1 MINRDEYK
9 KKLHILLNQ
18 YKLSLVDV
26 DPDPEKIQL
35 ITQLIADDSLD
46 NLKKMLHHQAIIFL
60 DNEEGCTLIQELSKL
75 CKQHQTFIYWNKVKN
90 AVRVG
95 HASEEQLETY
105 QTAKEIGIDLPPKP
119 PQQSIKPNLRMFGK
133 YRSSLKSVYHQHA
146 DAMVEHLDKVSFS
159 QLKVLL
165 KNLAHKLNQHVQ
177 DKQYKHV
184 YFLYR
189 GKDKS
194 EYWALQ
200 LMYPFLNFKSH
211 DVIEIPPGMDLSS
224 DKNEVIYSKLQEA
237 LHAKKSCLVLVDD
250 GTYSGTQCADHV
262 INTAYRLEQL
272 HQKNPDLFD
281 GASIDMV
288 FAFAYATQRAMGLI
302 NQALELINQH
312 PIIPCDVRKL
322 INNVYVFREKRVL
335 SVKEMNWGDVQAD
348 YETCIS
354 SMLDDSQE
362 ADRRD
367 NLTMV
372 YTDWRTPD
380 GFSSPASFFES
391 VPPIALCREEKK
403 AGLEAEKKKWRLDN
417 ERMIPTSFPCPY
429 K

>member
-9 KKLHILLNQ
+9 TRLRTRLNQ
-18 YKLSLVDV
+18 YKLSLVDADV
-26 DPDPEKIQL
+26 EKQA
-35 ITQLIADDSLD
+35 LIAQLLVDGRLD
-46 NLKKMLHHQAIIFL
+46 NLKLMLHHKSDIFL
-60 DNEEGCTLIQELSKL
+60 DNEVGHVFIQALNNL

-90 AVRVG
+90 SVRAG
-95 HASEEQLETY
+95 HVSEEQFEIY
-105 QTAKEIGIDLPPKP
+105 QTAKEIGIDLPPEV
-119 PQQSIKPNLRMFGK
+119 PQKSIKPNLRMFDK
-133 YRSSLKSVYHQHA
+133 YRSSLKPAYHQHA
-146 DAMVEHLDKVSFS
+146 EAMLGHLDKISFS
-159 QLKVLL
+159 ELKVLF
-165 KNLAHKLNQHVQ
+165 KKIAYKLNQHVQ
-177 DKQYKHV
+177 EKQYKNV

-200 LMYPFLNFKSH
+200 LMYPFLKFKAH

-224 DKNEVIYSKLQEA
+224 DKNEAIYSRLQEA
-237 LHAKKSCLVLVDD
+237 LHAKNSCLVLVDD

-272 HQKNPDLFD
+272 YQKKSESFHD
-281 GASIDMV
+281 ASIDMV

-312 PIIPCDVRKL
+312 QIVSCDVRKL
-322 INNVYVFREKRVL
+322 INNVYVFREKSVL

-354 SMLDDSQE
+354 SMLDDLKE
-362 ADRRD
+362 ADSRD

-380 GFSSPASFFES
+380 GLSSPASFFEAS
-391 VPPIALCREEKK
+391 PPIALCQEGKK
-403 AGLEAEKKKWRLDN
+403 AELEAEKKKWRPDN